1 MNASLQAAHERG
13 NELLRAVRERTWLA
27 DAALVAALLLL
38 LLVGG
43 AGLGGPLFVVSL
55 LQVVPVFWRRTRPML
70 VAAVVAVG
78 CLLQVALSDA
88 PMVSNIAVLIAVYSA
103 AAFGS
108 RRTSRAVLALGL
120 SGALIGALRWSVYN
134 GFGYYVS
141 LVAVQASFLAC
152 FVGVSWA
159 LGDVMR
165 RRREVVARLTEQN
178 RALARDQSQRE
189 RLAAQDERASIAR
202 EMHDVVAHS
211 LAVVVVQ
218 ADGGLYAA
226 RQALSKGP
234 GIAADRAAL
243 ERAATTLETLA
254 DTARASLADTRRL
267 VGVLR
272 DASSGAEY
280 SPLQGLAHLD
290 DLVDRV
296 RSSGVDVQAHVRGD
310 VAALP
315 QDVDLA
321 AYRVVQ
327 ESLTNAMKHAG
338 PDASVDVDVLRTP
351 EVVLVRVSD
360 DGLGRHGAASDG
372 EGNGLV
378 GMRERV
384 EVVGG
389 TLHAGPRQRRGWEVV
404 ATLPVPVGSQVPD
417 AAVADGVGPDGVA
430 PEAAEDPTVAAASYA
445 SSDTTRMPEGER

>member
-1 MNASLQAAHERG
+1 MAQQ
-13 NELLRAVRERTWLA
+13 VRTWARSTPWLP
-27 DAALVAALLLL
+27 DVALVAALLLL
-38 LLVGG
+38 MVVGG
-43 AGLGGPLFVVSL
+43 AGLGGPAFLAISL
-55 LQVVPVFWRRTRPML
+55 VQIVPLVWRRTHSLP
-70 VAAVVAVG
+70 VAVVVAVG
-78 CLLQVALSDA
+78 CLLQLVFLPGPLA
-88 PMVSNIAVLIAVYSA
+88 SNIAVLIVIYSA

-108 RRTSRAVLALGL
+108 PRTSRIVLGMGL
-120 SGALIGALRWSVYN
+120 AGALIGALRWSAYY
-134 GFGYYVS
+134 GFGS
-141 LVAVQASFLAC
+141 FLSIVAIQATFLAC
-152 FVGVSWA
+152 FVGVAWV

-165 RRREVVARLTEQN
+165 RRRAVVARLTEQN
-178 RALARDQSQRE
+178 RALARDQAQRT

-226 RQALSKGP
+226 RQALSKDP

-404 ATLPVPVGSQVPD
+404 ATLPVPVGSEVPD
-417 AAVADGVGPDGVA
+417 AAGADAAGPDAVA
-430 PEAAEDPTVAAASYA
+430 PGAAEAAEAPTVAPASYA